1 MQINQVLVSASVGDA
16 VTNAAFDLR
25 DMLRRVTPSDIYA
38 SYIDPRLM
46 DEVLE
51 LRRYD
56 RRASHRPEGDI
67 LILHAS
73 IGEPELFR
81 FLRQRPERLVV
92 VYHNISPA
100 EAFLPYDP
108 AFAGLL
114 EEGRRELG
122 VLADRAVLALA
133 VSEFNAAELR
143 ALGYS
148 DVRVSPFVVDV
159 ARLRA
164 TEPDPDTANHLEQL
178 DGPLVLFVGQ
188 LLPHKRPD
196 LLVAAHHVLA
206 TYLLPEAHL
215 AMVGAARLPRY
226 QEGLQLFVQDL
237 NLSRAWLTGS
247 VTQEQL
253 VAFYRHAGVFVT
265 LSEHEGF
272 CVPLLEAMSFSVPV
286 LARARAAIPET
297 LNGGG
302 LLLPAESDPLL
313 VAEAVAE
320 VLENDRLR
328 QDLVDRG
335 SARLAEFDPDSA
347 RAHLLENLISVL

>member
-1 MQINQVLVSASVGDA
+1 MQINQVLVSASSGDA
-16 VTNAAFDLR
+16 VTNAAFELR
-25 DMLRRVTPSDIYA
+25 DLLRRVTASEIYA

-46 DEVLE
+46 GDVLP

-56 RRASHRPEGDI
+56 RRASHRPERDL

-81 FLRQRPERLVV
+81 FLRHRPERLVV

-100 EAFLPYDP
+100 ESFLPYDP
-108 AFAGLL
+108 SFAGLL

-143 ALGYS
+143 ALGYA
-148 DVRVSPFVVDV
+148 DVRVSRLVVDV
-159 ARLRA
+159 ARLRT
-164 TEPDPDTANHLEQL
+164 TEPDPSTANHLQQL

-215 AMVGAARLPRY
+215 ALVGAARLQRY

-237 NLSRAWLTGS
+237 NLARAWVAGS
-247 VTQEQL
+247 VSQEQL
-253 VAFYRHAGVFVT
+253 VAFYRHASVFVT
-265 LSEHEGF
+265 VSEHEGF
-272 CVPLLEAMSFSVPV
+272 CVPLLEAMAFSVPV
-286 LARARAAIPET
+286 VARARAAIPET
-297 LNGGG
+297 LDQGG
-302 LLLPAESDPLL
+302 LLLPPDADAVL

-320 VLENDRLR
+320 VLDNR
-328 QDLVDRG
+328 QLSEELISRG
-335 SARLAEFDPDSA
+335 SARLADFDPDRA
-347 RAHLLENLISVL
+347 RSDLLDNLISVL